1 MKATKKIIIGL
12 VAVIALLITI
22 AGALAAPTGSFDPNT
37 NGVTVLKNTSQDFK
51 YTIANN
57 DAAVTLTYTWSVDDQ
72 VKNTESSNQ
81 NYTSVF
87 PFNGNDYTTGPHTV
101 GVTVIGSD
109 LYLQKTWA
117 VTVQDP
123 QPTSVL
129 SITSVKVNG
138 KSSGKLSLSELN
150 EVEVEVSNDHTKK
163 IKEIVV
169 AVRILDVDGDD
180 LEEESDEFDL
190 SVGKEDEETLEFDLS
205 NENVDEDE
213 YKIEVEGEDTDGK
226 KFSDL
231 ETITVEVDREKDDL
245 VIVKAQ
251 LENEQVTCPAQASL
265 DVNIKNVGENDQ
277 DGAKITVKNS
287 ALNVNLQRANI
298 DLDDY
303 SGSDNEYK
311 TSFAMNLE
319 DAKQGTYTL
328 DVAVYS
334 EDNDLM
340 DSKEVELQVLCA
352 GEATT
357 TQEDKGTN
365 ESY

>member
-72 VKNTESSNQ
+72 VNNTESSNQ

-169 AVRILDVDGDD
+169 R
-180 LEEESDEFDL
+180 
-190 SVGKEDEETLEFDLS
+190 GKEY
-205 NENVDEDE
+205 V
-213 YKIEVEGEDTDGK
+213 
-226 KFSDL
+226 
-231 ETITVEVDREKDDL
+231 
-245 VIVKAQ
+245 
-251 LENEQVTCPAQASL
+251 
-265 DVNIKNVGENDQ
+265 
-277 DGAKITVKNS
+277 
-287 ALNVNLQRANI
+287 
-298 DLDDY
+298 
-303 SGSDNEYK
+303 
-311 TSFAMNLE
+311 
-319 DAKQGTYTL
+319 
-328 DVAVYS
+328 
-334 EDNDLM
+334 
-340 DSKEVELQVLCA
+340 
-352 GEATT
+352 
-357 TQEDKGTN
+357 
-365 ESY
+365 

>member
-72 VKNTESSNQ
+72 VKNTESANQ

-87 PFNGNDYTTGPHTV
+87 LFNGNDYTTGPHTFGVTVIGSDLYLQKTWAVTVQDPQPTSVLSITSVKVNGNDYTTGPHTV

-213 YKIEVEGEDTDGK
+213 YKIEVKVEDEETDGK
-226 KFSDL
+226 KFTDL
-231 ETITVEVDREKDDL
+231 E
-245 VIVKAQ
+245 
-251 LENEQVTCPAQASL
+251 
-265 DVNIKNVGENDQ
+265 NI
-277 DGAKITVKNS
+277 
-287 ALNVNLQRANI
+287 
-298 DLDDY
+298 
-303 SGSDNEYK
+303 
-311 TSFAMNLE
+311 
-319 DAKQGTYTL
+319 
-328 DVAVYS
+328 
-334 EDNDLM
+334 
-340 DSKEVELQVLCA
+340 
-352 GEATT
+352 
-357 TQEDKGTN
+357 
-365 ESY
+365 